1 MSGRRFALRVTA
13 ALGAA
18 FCLPAV
24 AQADLLPAA
33 EAFQI
38 RRAVRQGD
46 WIDVEL
52 WAAPGYAVYAERIRF
67 QPDSTAVKVASVE
80 LPKGVSKWD
89 EALGER
95 LTYLRGTVYARVK
108 LAGPAP
114 AARLTVVVQ
123 GCADAGVCYP
133 PVARTFD
140 VGRLS

>member
-1 MSGRRFALRVTA
+1 MPGRRFALHVTA

-18 FCLPAV
+18 FCLPAC

-52 WAAPGYAVYAERIRF
+52 WAAPGYAVYAERVRF
-67 QPDSTAVKVASVE
+67 QTDSSGIRVASVE

-89 EALGER
+89 QALGET
-95 LTYLRGTVYARVK
+95 LTYLRGTVHLRVQ
-108 LAGPAP
+108 LAGPA
-114 AARLTVVVQ
+114 AAAQLTVVVQ

-140 VGRLS
+140 VGRFS